1 MNFKFLFKNNIND
14 NRLMQQTPA
23 PETGLLGINWQDK
36 NALFNYWQNQRK
48 FQTPTINVGNVPS
61 ETTGTDETDGAQES
75 STIKFNGIDTGYVYD
90 DNLSARKNRKLLK
103 QTLKAKGIGDKAD
116 ATGLISEYLTSN
128 GGARGKDAAWLAK
141 KSKQYGYTTDANG
154 NRDYHRNPSNAG
166 KIFATIGGA
175 LLGGPLGAFGGY
187 MLANQNSQIPGL
199 KKGFFDPTSVVKP
212 NPAENPV
219 ENPVAENPVENP
231 VQPTSYTFSGFTG
244 PWGSHIESVYNDHQ
258 QSDHWGN
265 MDTDHNG
272 NITQSEFSAY
282 QGQLGEV
289 ADGKLGRNTLAAL
302 GLQGNY
308 SWMNPGG
315 NGGNSGGGKYTPG
328 SDEMWVDDARA
339 FGFKGDVNGKQDN
352 GGYVNRA
359 EWEKAR
365 TNWYNDWESNVSD
378 EQKAKWDAKF
388 GKGNYDV
395 TYDPNKKMYFTKV
408 KNLAQHPAN
417 IAKWDAEF
425 GKNNWTANS
434 DGTMAGRNTITYNDT
449 HGYANGKLIKNLN
462 VNGEVLPV
470 SMWKGKISAK
480 DSKGMRYVVI
490 PETGQVGQV
499 QNGGYTTPFEGAYYS
514 YKQGGMLKFQQ
525 GGQLDDQDKI
535 LLASTLGMIGYAASQ
550 GKQMQIE
557 EAAAQVASLA
567 QSQPE
572 SLQELASNKEL
583 VNAGIQIVGQE
594 TVQKLSQPGVM
605 KQLLSNI
612 VNKMPKAMK
621 GTKLNYI
628 KELKGICPE
637 GYEMQ
642 YFAKGGHLCPVCKPK
657 KVEEAKCGKKMKAKK
672 HEGGGGVS
680 TTVNDIKNQMK
691 NNQQTPQKQTSKKQ
705 APKKMVYNQKDHDR
719 LIKEFQTNPKGKFSY
734 KGWPKAKQ
742 DSLTWFNAND
752 PREDGV

>member
-1 MNFKFLFKNNIND
+1 MNFKFLFKNNID
-14 NRLMQQTPA
+14 NRLMQQIPA

-36 NALFNYWQNQRK
+36 NALSDYWLSQRK
-48 FQTPTINVGNVPS
+48 FQPTINIGNVPS
-61 ETTGTDETDGAQES
+61 ETTGAGGTAGTQKS

-90 DNLSARKNRKLLK
+90 DALSARQNRKLLK

-116 ATGLISEYLTSN
+116 ATGLISEYLTST

-154 NRDYHRNPSNAG
+154 NRDYHRTGNPAG
-166 KIFATIGGA
+166 RTFATI
-175 LLGGPLGAFGGY
+175 LGGLVMGPTGAFIGNQ
-187 MLANQNSQIPGL
+187 LAKRNNPEGLIRGFYSPSKPVKTPGEVPV
-199 KKGFFDPTSVVKP
+199 DETPIDETPIDEVPVPTTPVK
-212 NPAENPV
+212 
-219 ENPVAENPVENP
+219 
-231 VQPTSYTFSGFTG
+231 PTSYTFSGFTG
-244 PWGSHIESVYNDHQ
+244 PWGSRIETVYNDNQ
-258 QSDHWGN
+258 QNAHWGK
-265 MDTDHNG
+265 MDTNQDG
-272 NITQSEFSAY
+272 VITRDEFSAY
-282 QGQLGEV
+282 QGQLGKV
-289 ADGKLGRNTLAAL
+289 ADGKLGRRTLTAMGL
-302 GLQGNY
+302 GDQQNKY
-308 SWMNPGG
+308 SWMAEKVNPVVQP
-315 NGGNSGGGKYTPG
+315 KLA
-328 SDEMWVDDARA
+328 SDEVYEMPENHLLSRNTGINNDTGVVPEWLSPEFQELISSEKIQDAKNKFGDGNFTFAKNSNGEYVAVRKPKQQKVQNSAFTNAMLQAAYAENPAVMTAAGWRRTDDGNYVQDQVDDPGVVALR
-339 FGFKGDVNGKQDN
+339 N
-352 GGYVNRA
+352 
-359 EWEKAR
+359 
-365 TNWYNDWESNVSD
+365 
-378 EQKAKWDAKF
+378 
-388 GKGNYDV
+388 
-395 TYDPNKKMYFTKV
+395 
-408 KNLAQHPAN
+408 NLAVIGAAGLGAMTAGAASSFAAPTGT
-417 IAKWDAEF
+417 ILRDA
-425 GKNNWTANS
+425 S
-434 DGTMAGRNTITYNDT
+434 
-449 HGYANGKLIKNLN
+449 
-462 VNGEVLPV
+462 
-470 SMWKGKISAK
+470 GKIL
-480 DSKGMRYVVI
+480 MV
-490 PETGQVGQV
+490 
-499 QNGGYTTPFEGAYYS
+499 
-514 YKQGGMLKFQQ
+514 YKQGGMLKFQH

-572 SLQELASNKEL
+572 ALQELASNKEL

-605 KQLLSNI
+605 KQLLNNI

-672 HEGGGGVS
+672 HEGGGVS

-705 APKKMVYNQKDHDR
+705 APKKMVYNQKEHDR